1 MRRIRYLSLLTM
13 LLCSLVA
20 WGQDDFNPGSPGEP
34 GVPPKK
40 LTVQAVPSDGGT
52 VYGGGRYVP
61 GTTVGLRVSSA
72 TGYVFEKW
80 TDEEGNVVSTSG
92 SFNHIK
98 GTEDEVLTAHFSFAP
113 NTPSEPSEPALI
125 QYFRLTLAAE
135 TGGSVSGGGKYL
147 AGKGVSVNASVDEG
161 FVFVNWTNSK
171 GDTVSTKRSFTYITT
186 AENETL
192 TAHFVFDPSAPSEPS
207 DPILRHN
214 ITVLT
219 EDGGTVWVDKQRLLE
234 GTSTTLHATANDGY
248 VFVGWYLNGELYTT
262 LNTFSYTMGK
272 ENVTFEAVFEF
283 SPDTPSEPSMP
294 EDKMYS
300 FYLMTVIGKPG
311 DVLDVPLTLSNLD
324 DLYDMTFQVTFP
336 LGLTPDL
343 DSVYISDKATG
354 YDVSFTAVD
363 DTMYIFSMIGGI
375 VPAGSSELLR
385 FRVSVPED
393 YTTGT
398 SGRVKIN
405 QVSVTE
411 ADGTHLTASTRNGRI
426 AIYKRGDTN
435 GDDTVNITDA
445 MNLITNIMEQKT
457 EVFIEEV
464 SDVNEDS
471 TLNVTDAI
479 GVVRIALDEK

>member
-1 MRRIRYLSLLTM
+1 M
-13 LLCSLVA
+13 LLCSFVA
-20 WGQDDFNPGSPGEP
+20 WGQDDFNPASPTEP
-34 GVPPKK
+34 GVAPRK
-40 LTVQAVPSDGGT
+40 LTVKAMPADGGT
-52 VYGGGRYVP
+52 VYGSGRYVP

-80 TDEEGNVVSTSG
+80 TDEEGNVLSTSG
-92 SFNHIK
+92 SYAHVK
-98 GTEDEVLTAHFSFAP
+98 EDRDEVLTAHFVFSPSA
-113 NTPSEPSEPALI
+113 PSEPQEPALT

-135 TGGSVSGGGKYL
+135 MGGSVSGGGKYL
-147 AGKGVSVNASVDEG
+147 AGKKVSVSASVDEG
-161 FVFVNWTNSK
+161 FKFVNWTNSK
-171 GDTVSTKRSFTYITT
+171 GEVVSTSRSFSYTTT

-192 TAHFVFDPSAPSEPS
+192 TAHFVFDPSNPSEPS

-214 ITVLT
+214 ITVST
-219 EDGGTVWVDKQRLLE
+219 EDGGTVSVGSKRLLE
-234 GTSTTLHATANDGY
+234 GTSTTLSATANDGY

-262 LNTFSYTMGK
+262 LKSFSYTMGK
-272 ENVTFEAVFEF
+272 ENVAFEAVFEF
-283 SPDTPSEPSMP
+283 SPANPSEPSMP

-343 DSVYISDKATG
+343 ENVYMSDKATG
-354 YDVSFTAVD
+354 YEVSFAAVD
-363 DTMYIFSMIGGI
+363 DTMYVFSMIGGTM
-375 VPAGSSELLR
+375 PAGSSELLR
-385 FRVSVPED
+385 FRVTVPED

-426 AIYKRGDTN
+426 AVYKRGDTN
-435 GDDTVNITDA
+435 GDNVVNITDA
-445 MNLITNIMEQKT
+445 MNLITNMLEQKT

-464 SDVNEDS
+464 SDVNEDNAI
-471 TLNVTDAI
+471 NVTDAM
-479 GVVRIALDEK
+479 GVVNIALEE

>member
-20 WGQDDFNPGSPGEP
+20 WGQDDFNPNSPSEP
-34 GVPPKK
+34 GVAPRK
-40 LTVQAVPSDGGT
+40 LTVKAMPADGGT

-61 GTTVGLRVSSA
+61 ETTVGLRVSSA

-80 TDEEGNVVSTSG
+80 TDEKGNVLSTSG
-92 SFNHIK
+92 AYSHVK
-98 GTEDEVLTAHFSFAP
+98 GDSDEVLTAHFVFSPSAP
-113 NTPSEPSEPALI
+113 AEPQDPILI

-135 TGGSVSGGGKYL
+135 KGGSVSGGGRYQ
-147 AGKGVSVNASVDEG
+147 AGKGVSVSASVDEG
-161 FVFVNWTNSK
+161 FKFVNWTNSK
-171 GDTVSTKRSFTYITT
+171 GDTVSTSRSFTYTTT
-186 AENETL
+186 AANETL
-192 TAHFVFDPSAPSEPS
+192 TAHFVFDPSNPSEPS

-214 ITVLT
+214 ITVFT
-219 EDGGTVWVDKQRLLE
+219 EDGGTVSVGSKRLLE
-234 GTSTTLHATANDGY
+234 GASTTLGATANDGY

-262 LNTFSYTMGK
+262 LKSFSYTMGK

-283 SPDTPSEPSMP
+283 SPASPSEPSMP

-311 DVLDVPLTLSNLD
+311 DVLDVPLTLSNLG

-336 LGLTPDL
+336 MGLTPDL
-343 DSVYISDKATG
+343 ESVYLSDKATG

-363 DTMYIFSMIGGI
+363 DTMYVFSMIGGTM
-375 VPAGSSELLR
+375 PAGSSELLR
-385 FRVSVPED
+385 FRVTVPED
-393 YTTGT
+393 YETGT

-411 ADGTHLTASTRNGRI
+411 SDGTHLTASTRNGRI

-435 GDDTVNITDA
+435 GDNVVNITDA
-445 MNLITNIMEQKT
+445 MNLIANMLEQKT

-464 SDVNEDS
+464 SDVNDDDAI
-471 TLNVTDAI
+471 NVTDAM
-479 GVVRIALDEK
+479 GVVNIALEE

>member
-20 WGQDDFNPGSPGEP
+20 WGQDDFNPASPGEP
-34 GVPPKK
+34 GVAPRK
-40 LTVQAVPSDGGT
+40 LTVKAMPSDGGT

-61 GTTVGLRVSSA
+61 ETTVGLRVSSA

-80 TDEEGNVVSTSG
+80 TDEEGNVLSTSG
-92 SFNHIK
+92 SYAHVK
-98 GTEDEVLTAHFSFAP
+98 EDRDEVLTAHFVFSPSA
-113 NTPSEPSEPALI
+113 PSEPQEPSTI

-135 TGGSVSGGGKYL
+135 EGGSVSGGGKYQ
-147 AGKGVSVNASVDEG
+147 AGKNISVSASVNEG
-161 FVFVNWTNSK
+161 YKFVNWTNSK
-171 GDTVSTKRSFTYITT
+171 GDTVSVNRSFTYTTT
-186 AENETL
+186 AKNETL
-192 TAHFVFDPSAPSEPS
+192 TAHFVFDPTNPSEPS

-214 ITVLT
+214 ITVFT
-219 EDGGTVWVDKQRLLE
+219 EDGGTVSVGSKRLLE
-234 GTSTTLHATANDGY
+234 GASTTLSATVNEGY

-262 LNTFSYTMGK
+262 LKSFSYTMGK
-272 ENVTFEAVFEF
+272 ENVAFEAVFEF
-283 SPDTPSEPSMP
+283 SPANPSEPSMP

-311 DVLDVPLTLSNLD
+311 DVLDVPLTLSNLG

-343 DSVYISDKATG
+343 ENVYMSDKATG
-354 YDVSFTAVD
+354 YEVSFTAVD
-363 DTMYIFSMIGGI
+363 DTMYVFSMIGGTM
-375 VPAGSSELLR
+375 PAGSSELLR
-385 FRVSVPED
+385 FRVNVPED

-435 GDDTVNITDA
+435 GDNVVNITDA
-445 MNLITNIMEQKT
+445 MNLIANMLEQKT

-464 SDVNEDS
+464 SDVNDDDAI
-471 TLNVTDAI
+471 NVTDAM
-479 GVVRIALDEK
+479 GVVNIALEE